1 MDLIKCIPVGIQ
13 TPVSFGS
20 ICNNSEEPF
29 IPSLHLPVRQAMAA
43 IAIWALV
50 TIPNPI
56 FLPPYGCSLKST
68 PLNKPSTCNS
78 HLQSV

>member
-1 MDLIKCIPVGIQ
+1 
-13 TPVSFGS
+13 
-20 ICNNSEEPF
+20 
-29 IPSLHLPVRQAMAA
+29 MAA